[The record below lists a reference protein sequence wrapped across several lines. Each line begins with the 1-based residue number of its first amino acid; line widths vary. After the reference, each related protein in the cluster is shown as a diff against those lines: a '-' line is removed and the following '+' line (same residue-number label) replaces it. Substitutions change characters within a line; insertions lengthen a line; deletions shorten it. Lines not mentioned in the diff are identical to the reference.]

1 MIKLKVKSP
10 SSCISDIELEVALD
24 TSVIQIKDII
34 TTRFPGNPPSSV
46 KNFYR
51 PLNPVYDTS

>member
-34 TTRFPGNPPSSV
+34 TTRYPGNPPSSV
-46 KNFYR
+46 KFFID
-51 PLNPVYDTS
+51 L